1 MPGSD
6 FLPGQKLMSLYMES
20 APVYVVFGF
29 YLAFLKIFRGGN
41 LKFLVFI
48 WHFFIIMFNFAYCN
62 SFILKYLVTFNS
74 IKFEF

>member
-1 MPGSD
+1 ML
-6 FLPGQKLMSLYMES
+6 FL
-20 APVYVVFGF
+20 VFIWH
-29 YLAFLKIFRGGN
+29 FLKYFGGGN